1 MKYTFISLLFLL
13 FTTTVISQTISP
25 AEDSER
31 CPDLGY
37 PNGAGYFY
45 TITFPD
51 TAKFYSL
58 SNFKHCKIDWYTNEI
73 SKKPFEATVYIQFED
88 QSAEKTTIQIFKLGS
103 SSPVK
108 TLDFTHIK
116 SIADRTIENNLPIL
130 NASNCSK
137 NYLFLIFTQMR
148 FRTTGSRDIF
158 DDYGAYLPVYEY
170 QLPKGWKI
178 TSGYLEPSTIPGLVW
193 GSNNIV
199 LETSLLGI
207 NEVVKV
213 RVVNAHCGE
222 PYKRS
227 QWKTIPIIRPAL
239 KPVINGSNSVTINCG
254 DISTRTVS
262 ITNAT
267 GLTCAT
273 YEWNLIGRNW
283 SDTNG
288 NPITTI
294 ITTTEPKL
302 NIKPTFNGTE
312 PKNIVVKIKAGTEE
326 LVDSVLVVNT
336 NITPTISGDGVI
348 CSSATYNIATTSTIN
363 WSVSPSGIVNL
374 STIGNQATLT
384 RIGTS
389 NNQIKLT
396 GTFIKCGSTTPITI
410 NKDIYIGAPAITTDY
425 KPNYNYLNVD
435 LIGDKGINIDIQG
448 ITSTLW
454 ERISSTNGGT
464 FGGSGFSGFGH
475 GPNYIWTVT
484 CKIDAT
490 NQCGTTT
497 IERLFCVPAPL
508 PCDDKP
514 ILQKKATNIYSKVT
528 LPCLTKN
535 KEITAY
541 KSAVLFDYQGNI
553 IKQFNSGY
561 DIDVNG
567 IKPGIYILQM
577 DLGKEK
583 VVDKIIVE

>member
-1 MKYTFISLLFLL
+1 MY
-13 FTTTVISQTISP
+13 SQTITP
-25 AEDSER
+25 TTSEEY
-31 CPDLGY
+31 CPNVEYSFTFKVLGDY
-37 PNGAGYFY
+37 SNVFVYGTSWLAVTSREFPVYDGTSTTCLFKVKFNDISVDQVLSIRYGNGTTSNDVNF
-45 TITFPD
+45 TF
-51 TAKFYSL
+51 
-58 SNFKHCKIDWYTNEI
+58 
-73 SKKPFEATVYIQFED
+73 KK
-88 QSAEKTTIQIFKLGS
+88 
-103 SSPVK
+103 
-108 TLDFTHIK
+108 IK
-116 SIADRTIENNLPIL
+116 SIAADRIPPPIPYIDAPLCSATPKTVSFTKVKWVNNTSLPNTEFGEI
-130 NASNCSK
+130 N
-137 NYLFLIFTQMR
+137 NYQYAAPI
-148 FRTTGSRDIF
+148 
-158 DDYGAYLPVYEY
+158 
-170 QLPKGWKI
+170 GWKI
-178 TSGYLEPSTIPGLVW
+178 NGSTVTSTTDYKLADNKPTIEPNLLTGGQILVRPYNDCATGLRPGSW
-193 GSNNIV
+193 
-199 LETSLLGI
+199 
-207 NEVVKV
+207 
-213 RVVNAHCGE
+213 RD
-222 PYKRS
+222 
-227 QWKTIPIIRPAL
+227 IIISRPAL
-239 KPVINGSNSVTINCG
+239 KPVINGSNSITINCE
-254 DISTRTVS
+254 DTTVRTIN

-267 GLTCAT
+267 GLTCTTT

-283 SDTNG
+283 SDIGG
-288 NPITTI
+288 NPINRI